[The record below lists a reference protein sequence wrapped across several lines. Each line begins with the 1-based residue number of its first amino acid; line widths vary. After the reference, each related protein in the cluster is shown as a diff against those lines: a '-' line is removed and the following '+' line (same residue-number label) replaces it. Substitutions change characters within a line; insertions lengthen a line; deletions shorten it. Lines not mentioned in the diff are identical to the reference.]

1 MLKVKNMVSA
11 RSGRVVA
18 NQFNI
23 SRYDEA
29 GRAVEHV
36 FQSYES
42 ECASLSRTES
52 GLYKLTIYR
61 DGFYSRTTAKYLR
74 AWLIDHINPE
84 RVPDVLKAAKEA
96 INAGADT
103 WEAVYHKGTKKV
115 YLRRD

>member
-18 NQFNI
+18 NQFDIAHNDGGI
-23 SRYDEA
+23 IKERS
-29 GRAVEHV
+29 
-36 FQSYES
+36 FQSYGS
-42 ECASLSRTES
+42 ECARLERMED

-74 AWLIDHINPE
+74 AWLIDHISPE

-96 INAGADT
+96 ISAGAEK
-103 WEAVYHKGTKKV
+103 WEAE
-115 YLRRD
+115 

>member
-1 MLKVKNMVSA
+1 MLKVENLIST

-52 GLYKLTIYR
+52 GLFKLTIYR

-74 AWLIDHINPE
+74 AWLIDHIKPE

-96 INAGADT
+96 INAGADM
-103 WEAVYHKGTKKV
+103 WEAE
-115 YLRRD
+115 

>member
-1 MLKVKNMVSA
+1 MLKVENLVSA

-42 ECASLSRTES
+42 ECASLSRTEN

-74 AWLIDHINPE
+74 TWLMDHINPE
-84 RVPDVLKAAKEA
+84 RVPDVLREA
-96 INAGADT
+96 RTAISNGAET
-103 WEAVYHKGTKKV
+103 WEAE
-115 YLRRD
+115 

>member
-1 MLKVKNMVSA
+1 MLKVENLISA

-23 SRYDEA
+23 SHYDEA

-42 ECASLSRTES
+42 ECASLKRTEN

-74 AWLIDHINPE
+74 AWLIDHINSE
-84 RVPDVLKAAKEA
+84 RVPDVLKAAKQA
-96 INAGADT
+96 INAGAEK
-103 WEAVYHKGTKKV
+103 WEAE
-115 YLRRD
+115 

>member
-1 MLKVKNMVSA
+1 MLKVENLISA

-42 ECASLSRTES
+42 ECAILKRTES

-96 INAGADT
+96 INAGADM
-103 WEAVYHKGTKKV
+103 WEAE
-115 YLRRD
+115 

>member
-1 MLKVKNMVSA
+1 MLKVENLISA

-42 ECASLSRTES
+42 ECASLSRTEN
-52 GLYKLTIYR
+52 GFYKLTIYR

-74 AWLIDHINPE
+74 AWLMDHINPE

-96 INAGADT
+96 INAGADM
-103 WEAVYHKGTKKV
+103 WEVE
-115 YLRRD
+115 

>member
-18 NQFNI
+18 NQFDII
-23 SRYDEA
+23 SDNA
-29 GRAVEHV
+29 GVIGEYA
-36 FQSYES
+36 FQSYGS
-42 ECASLSRTES
+42 LCASLKRTEN

-84 RVPDVLKAAKEA
+84 RVPDVLREA
-96 INAGADT
+96 RTAISNGAET
-103 WEAVYHKGTKKV
+103 WEAE
-115 YLRRD
+115 

>member
-18 NQFNI
+18 NQFDI

-36 FQSYES
+36 FQSYAS
-42 ECASLSRTES
+42 ECASLKRTES

-74 AWLIDHINPE
+74 AWLMDTINPE
-84 RVPDVLKAAKEA
+84 AVPAVLKAAKEA
-96 INAGADT
+96 INAGAEK
-103 WEAVYHKGTKKV
+103 WEAE
-115 YLRRD
+115 

>member
-1 MLKVKNMVSA
+1 MMQVKNMVSA

-42 ECASLSRTES
+42 ECASLSRTEN

-74 AWLIDHINPE
+74 ALLMDHIKPE
-84 RVPDVLKAAKEA
+84 RVPDVLKVAKEA
-96 INAGADT
+96 INAGADM
-103 WEAVYHKGTKKV
+103 WEAE
-115 YLRRD
+115 

>member
-29 GRAVEHV
+29 GEAVEHV
-36 FQSYES
+36 FQSYQS
-42 ECASLSRTES
+42 ECANLSRTEG

-84 RVPDVLKAAKEA
+84 AVPGVLKAAKEA
-96 INAGADT
+96 ISAGAKK
-103 WEAVYHKGTKKV
+103 WEAK
-115 YLRRD
+115 

>member
-11 RSGRVVA
+11 RSGRVVG
-18 NQFNI
+18 NQFDI
-23 SRYDEA
+23 TSGEA
-29 GRAVEHV
+29 GVIGEYA
-36 FQSYES
+36 FQSYDS
-42 ECASLSRTES
+42 LCASLKRTEN

-96 INAGADT
+96 INAGAEK
-103 WEAVYHKGTKKV
+103 WEVE
-115 YLRRD
+115 

>member
-1 MLKVKNMVSA
+1 MLKVENLISA

-42 ECASLSRTES
+42 ECASLKRTEN
-52 GLYKLTIYR
+52 GLCKLTIFR

-74 AWLIDHINPE
+74 IWLIDHINPE
-84 RVPDVLKAAKEA
+84 HVPAVLKAAKEA
-96 INAGADT
+96 INAGAEK
-103 WEAVYHKGTKKV
+103 WEAE
-115 YLRRD
+115 

>member
-18 NQFNI
+18 NQYNI
-23 SRYDEA
+23 SRYEEA
-29 GRAVEHV
+29 ERAVEHV

-42 ECASLSRTES
+42 ECASLKRTES

-74 AWLIDHINPE
+74 AWLFTYLPADCIPE
-84 RVPDVLKAAKEA
+84 TLKAAREA
-96 INAGADT
+96 ISGGA
-103 WEAVYHKGTKKV
+103 EAWTAEGR
-115 YLRRD
+115 L

>member
-18 NQFNI
+18 NQFDIVSDN
-23 SRYDEA
+23 A
-29 GRAVEHV
+29 GVIGEYA
-36 FQSYES
+36 FQSYGS
-42 ECASLSRTES
+42 LCATLARTES

-84 RVPDVLKAAKEA
+84 RVPDVLREAREA
-96 INAGADT
+96 IKNGAEK
-103 WEAVYHKGTKKV
+103 WEAM
-115 YLRRD
+115 